1 MYESLLVNISKYA
14 ASDKNSPIENFIT
27 EAFAWLLRNDPS
39 VREAIATL
47 LHNKAKEQS
56 LEIPLVGNSERIDT
70 QVNFNGRYPD
80 MCWESKDHSFRIIF
94 ENKIWSELHDSQ
106 LDNYRKYAEEKF
118 GEAFR
123 LVLITAHIGQHRQ
136 SPDLALCWYQ
146 IAEGIEKVTDGDEKE
161 KWIRG
166 EFINLL
172 KSNGLIDMSPINP
185 LSISYYNDAKKLD
198 QQLYDIATRTAN
210 QSWPIQRLVDDHISY
225 NKIALQRKVGINER
239 IGKHDAWGRIG
250 LEFNNVTKEYEEGG
264 WTPGFFCG
272 FAIDGYD
279 HCINDLMPTE
289 PLAVLIMDIDEP
301 LHSAMNSNAHYKA
314 LVNELILPKGWHFN
328 DRTTKN
334 KNENPWHP
342 LIIYRGLTD
351 FIGNATTLEQQSN
364 TFLQQ
369 MTELQQALLN
379 CTSFVAFCK
388 DMHRLY
394 EEKQ

>member
-27 EAFAWLLRNDPS
+27 EAFAWLLRNDGS
-39 VREAIATL
+39 VREAIATF
-47 LHNKAKEQS
+47 LHNKSKEQS
-56 LEIPLVGNSERIDT
+56 LEIPLVGNSGRIDT
-70 QVNFNGRYPD
+70 QVNFNGKYPD

-94 ENKIWSELHDSQ
+94 EHKIWSELHDKQ

-118 GEAFR
+118 YEAYA
-123 LVLITAHIGQHRQ
+123 LVLITAHIGQHKQ

-146 IAEGIEKVTDGDEKE
+146 IAEEIEKVKDGNDKE
-161 KWIRG
+161 KWVRG

-185 LSISYYNDAKKLD
+185 LSISYYNDVKKLD
-198 QQLYDIATRTAN
+198 KQLYDIAIRTAN
-210 QSWPIQRLVDDHISY
+210 KSWPIQQLADEHISY
-225 NKIALQRKVGINER
+225 NKVALQRKVGINER
-239 IGKHDAWGRIG
+239 IGRYDAWGRIG
-250 LEFNNVTKEYEEGG
+250 LEFNNVTEEYEEGG
-264 WTPGFFCG
+264 WAPGFFCG
-272 FAIDGYD
+272 FVIDDED
-279 HCINDLMPTE
+279 HCINDLMSTE

-301 LHSAMNSNAHYKA
+301 LHPAMNSNVYYKS
-314 LVNELILPKGWHFN
+314 LVNELILPKGWHFS

-342 LIIYRGLTD
+342 LIIYQGLTD
-351 FIGNATTLEQQSN
+351 FIGNATTLEQQSDI
-364 TFLQQ
+364 FFQQ

-379 CTSFVAFCK
+379 CASFVAFCK

-394 EEKQ
+394 GEKQ